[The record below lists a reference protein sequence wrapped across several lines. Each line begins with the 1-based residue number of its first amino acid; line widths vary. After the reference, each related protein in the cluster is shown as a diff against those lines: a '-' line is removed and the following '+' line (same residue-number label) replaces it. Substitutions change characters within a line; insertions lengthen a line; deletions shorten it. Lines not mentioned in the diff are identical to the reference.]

1 MARKRELWA
10 NLVAPQFGGPVC
22 PITCHV
28 EVTRTA
34 SDDFPM
40 FIATR
45 DMRIR
50 RAYFCQEIS
59 PDGVK
64 GVSLYNQTTN
74 VLASAQIDSD
84 ALAAETSAKF
94 VLVENQTTVKE
105 GEILS
110 LAYGVTTAGS
120 TAPTG
125 CSVTLEVELLELK
138 ND

>member
-28 EVTRTA
+28 TVA
-34 SDDFPM
+34 GVVSDDFPM

-94 VLVENQTTVKE
+94 VLIEDKTTVKE

-110 LAYGVTTAGS
+110 LAYGVTTSGS